1 MKMPVIEI
9 KPVKQSDIRFLYNQL
24 KERDSKINISHRVMP
39 SYAEH
44 SRFVLSKPYSRWY
57 IIFHNNKKI
66 GNVYLTRLNEIGI
79 FVLKSIKIKGIGNI
93 VLKEVMKKNPRPRYL
108 ANVSPRNSKS
118 SEFFKK
124 KWV

>member
-1 MKMPVIEI
+1 
-9 KPVKQSDIRFLYNQL
+9 
-24 KERDSKINISHRVMP
+24 MP

-118 SEFFKK
+118 SEFFKNNGFK
-124 KWV
+124 LIQHTYELRND